1 MHNGDLLIISGHEV
15 SELLAGRE
23 SDLMRIVRR
32 AYETHGEGESYLP
45 HSVFLRLPDKR
56 NRIIGLPAY
65 LGGEVAAAGMKWVSS
80 FPANVENGVDR
91 ASAVLIMNSLL
102 TGRPEALLEGSIISA
117 RRTAASAGL
126 AAEILH
132 GSDDVESLGLIG
144 CGLINF
150 ENARFIKTAIPDIK
164 YFTIYDLNAAYAEQ
178 FALRCQKFL
187 NGIKVR
193 IANDITEVFKGNTL
207 IAFATTAL
215 EPYVFDTSDC
225 LPGTTILNI
234 SLRDLTAEAILQCTN
249 VVDDIDHVCREK
261 TSVHLAEQLS
271 GNRDFIR
278 CTLSDVLRG
287 QNTAREDR
295 DDIVI
300 FSPFGLG
307 VLDIAVGNLVCKLA
321 RQHDLGQVVK
331 WFLPEPWLR
340 GETLPPPSVLVQSA
354 YEASDSNSRFQMR

>member
-1 MHNGDLLIISGHEV
+1 MHNGDLLIISGHEI
-15 SELLAGRE
+15 SELLAGHE
-23 SDLMRIVRR
+23 SDLMRVVRR
-32 AYETHGEGESYLP
+32 AYEIHGEGKSCLP
-45 HSVFLRLPDKR
+45 HSVFLRLPEQR

-65 LGGEVAAAGMKWVSS
+65 LGGEVAAAGMKWISS

-126 AAEILH
+126 AAQILH
-132 GSDDVESLGLIG
+132 GSGDVESLGLIG

-150 ENARFIKTAIPDIK
+150 ENARFITTAIPDIK
-164 YFTIYDLNAAYAEQ
+164 SFTIYDLNAAHAEQ
-178 FALRCQKFL
+178 FALRCHESL
-187 NGIKVR
+187 DGIKVN
-193 IANDITEVFKGNTL
+193 IAKDITEVCKSSTV
-207 IAFATTAL
+207 IAFGTTAL
-215 EPYVFDTSDC
+215 EPYVFDTSDF

-249 VVDDIDHVCREK
+249 IVDDIDHVCREN
-261 TSVHLAEQLS
+261 TSVHLAERLI

-287 QNTAREDR
+287 KNTAREDR

-307 VLDIAVGNLVCKLA
+307 VLDIAVGNLVCNLA
-321 RQHDLGQVVK
+321 RQQDLGQVIK
-331 WFLPEPWLR
+331 WFLPNSWSR
-340 GETLPPPSVLVQSA
+340 GEKLPPPSVLIQSA
-354 YEASDSNSRFQMR
+354 NEAPDSNPRFQMQ